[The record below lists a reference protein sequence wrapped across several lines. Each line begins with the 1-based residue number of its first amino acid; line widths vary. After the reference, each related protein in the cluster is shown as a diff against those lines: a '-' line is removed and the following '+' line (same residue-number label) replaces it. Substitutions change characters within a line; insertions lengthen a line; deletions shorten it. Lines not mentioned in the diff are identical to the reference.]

1 MVQELEKRTRID
13 VADVLR
19 GRLVLLTISIL
30 NFIPMEFSRLQIPR
44 KSNERLRFGEL
55 KIVRPCL
62 RPRFATEKQ
71 WQC

>member
-1 MVQELEKRTRID
+1 MLMPG
-13 VADVLR
+13 

-30 NFIPMEFSRLQIPR
+30 NFIPMEFSKLQIPR

>member
-1 MVQELEKRTRID
+1 
-13 VADVLR
+13 
-19 GRLVLLTISIL
+19 
-30 NFIPMEFSRLQIPR
+30 MEFSRLQIPR

-71 WQC
+71 LAREDAGWLRSCLRPRFATEKQWQC